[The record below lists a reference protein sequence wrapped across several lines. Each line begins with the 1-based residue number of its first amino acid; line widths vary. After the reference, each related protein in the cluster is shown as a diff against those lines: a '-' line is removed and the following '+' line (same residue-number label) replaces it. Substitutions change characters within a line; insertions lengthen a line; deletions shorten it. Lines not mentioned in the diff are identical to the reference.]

1 MKEIYTIRM
10 ARWLVKRGFNPVT
23 VVESKKYNSKLV
35 YIFEDSKEL
44 EDAIYEYLMT
54 EALEWP

>member
-54 EALEWP
+54 EALE